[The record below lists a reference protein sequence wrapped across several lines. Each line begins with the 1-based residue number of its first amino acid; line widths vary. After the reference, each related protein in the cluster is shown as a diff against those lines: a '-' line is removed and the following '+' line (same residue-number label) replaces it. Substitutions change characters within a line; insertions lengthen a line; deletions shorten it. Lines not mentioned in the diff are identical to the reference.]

1 MAMKDKID
9 CYHVKDRVRLYYNLR
24 HRLTKIQTMGNKVAF
39 SITSI
44 SIIFFVF
51 FTYILPF
58 CQFLVYLHFFVCKFL
73 ALL

>member
-1 MAMKDKID
+1 MKDKID
-9 CYHVKDRVRLYYNLR
+9 CYHVKDRVKLYYNLR

-58 CQFLVYLHFFVCKFL
+58 CQFWFICIFLFVNF
-73 ALL
+73 